1 MSIFG
6 AILAEI
12 STKNASKTAK
22 NTEGASENAFIVSS
36 DLNFILDYRG
46 LGWNLVKLSIF
57 DEIFK
62 NS

>member
-1 MSIFG
+1 M
-6 AILAEI
+6 
-12 STKNASKTAK
+12 AK
-22 NTEGASENAFIVSS
+22 NTEGASENASIVSS
-36 DLNFILDYRG
+36 DPNFILDYRG